1 MVKNLPAN
9 AGDLSDL
16 GLISG
21 SGRFT
26 RGGDGSPFLSSLET
40 AMDRG
45 ARWAMDLQRVGLEW
59 QHEHVGRFSRPIMTK
74 KSLGWS
80 RRSQTYVDQMFCY
93 YTVIGAHAR
102 NQVELHKKKENK
114 IFKISELYGL
124 SFLLYISHRFGSSI
138 TGYNHEVCLF
148 WVGWIIKQLV
158 PACKTVL
165 DGWAKQGIF
174 SMYLWSGQ
182 TSHDNIS

>member
-45 ARWAMDLQRVGLEW
+45 ARWAMDLQRVGLE
-59 QHEHVGRFSRPIMTK
+59 
-74 KSLGWS
+74 
-80 RRSQTYVDQMFCY
+80 
-93 YTVIGAHAR
+93 
-102 NQVELHKKKENK
+102 
-114 IFKISELYGL
+114 
-124 SFLLYISHRFGSSI
+124 
-138 TGYNHEVCLF
+138 
-148 WVGWIIKQLV
+148 
-158 PACKTVL
+158 
-165 DGWAKQGIF
+165 
-174 SMYLWSGQ
+174 
-182 TSHDNIS
+182 